1 MFCGL
6 GQSAKFTA
14 QAALQS
20 LKKKKKKKVMHRCVD
35 KSEITIKYVRT
46 RVGSVRHVFKCLK
59 TVRLR
64 SSFEAE

>member
-20 LKKKKKKKVMHRCVD
+20 YKNKKSYAPLC
-35 KSEITIKYVRT
+35 
-46 RVGSVRHVFKCLK
+46 
-59 TVRLR
+59 
-64 SSFEAE
+64 